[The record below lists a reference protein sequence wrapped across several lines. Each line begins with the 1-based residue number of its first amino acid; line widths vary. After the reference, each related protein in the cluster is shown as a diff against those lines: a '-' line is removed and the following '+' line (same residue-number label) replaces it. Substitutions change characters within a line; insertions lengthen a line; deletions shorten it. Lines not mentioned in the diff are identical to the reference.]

1 METRVEKLIIDK
13 IKQKPLK
20 IDRMNLGFINKVY
33 DVKLEDKELIVRI
46 NDNWDVFKGLKEN
59 IHVLKDIGLPVP
71 KVLYFDLSK
80 DTYDFAYTILEKLPG
95 NDLRYEIENMSL
107 EEMSDIAEKVVFY
120 QKIVGNL
127 PLGKGFGKCNIGEK
141 GIYNSWTEFLTYELN
156 RLKTNMDKVI
166 NSDLSDEIMNLL
178 KEFKVYFDEIKPICF
193 LDDISLKNIII
204 DKGKLQGLIDFDW
217 ICYGDP
223 LYNIALVQTGIML
236 HLQHRCMHYVN
247 ELVRVWEV
255 KDYEKAIIDF
265 YSIIHAADFLGF
277 QLKRNNKELIDKL
290 CYIIKILLL
299 KIQNKQLKF

>member
-20 IDRMNLGFINKVY
+20 IDAMKLGFINKVY
-33 DVKLEDKELIVRI
+33 DVKLENKELIVRI
-46 NDNWDVFKGLKEN
+46 NDNWEVFKGLEEN

-71 KVLYFDLSK
+71 KLVYCDLSK
-80 DTYDFAYTILEKLPG
+80 DTYDFAYAILEKLPG
-95 NDLRYEIENMSL
+95 HDLRYEIENLSS
-107 EEMSDIAEKVVFY
+107 EEMSNIAEKVVFY
-120 QKIVGNL
+120 QKTVGNL

-141 GIYNSWTEFLTYELN
+141 GIYNSWTDFLIYQLS
-156 RLKTNMDKVI
+156 RLKPYMDKVM

-178 KEFKVYFDEIKPICF
+178 KEFEVYFYDVKPICF

-204 DKGKLQGLIDFDW
+204 DKCMLQGLIDFDW
-217 ICYGDP
+217 VCYGDP

-236 HLQHRCMHYVN
+236 HLQPKCMHYVN
-247 ELVRVWEV
+247 ELLRVWEV
-255 KDYEKAIIDF
+255 KDYEKTIIDF

-290 CYIIKILLL
+290 CDIIKILLS
-299 KIQNKQLKF
+299 KIQNKQFKF